1 MAQDVK
7 TRYSDSELEEFRL
20 LIQEKIDKAKEQLE
34 LIKSA
39 YKNDSN
45 NGTDDTSPTF

>member
-7 TRYSDSELEEFRL
+7 NRYSDEELEAFRV
-20 LIQEKIDKAKEQLE
+20 LIQEKIDKAQEHLE

-39 YKNDSN
+39 YKKRQ
-45 NGTDDTSPTF
+45 